1 MQLGIAK
8 LKSPCL
14 SHLQTNR
21 AHVCNYIYTPKH
33 YLMDMPRVTYA
44 SLSRSLLAGEQN
56 AS

>member
-14 SHLQTNR
+14 SHLQT
-21 AHVCNYIYTPKH
+21 HMCNYIYTPKH
-33 YLMDMPRVTYA
+33 YLLDMPRVMYA